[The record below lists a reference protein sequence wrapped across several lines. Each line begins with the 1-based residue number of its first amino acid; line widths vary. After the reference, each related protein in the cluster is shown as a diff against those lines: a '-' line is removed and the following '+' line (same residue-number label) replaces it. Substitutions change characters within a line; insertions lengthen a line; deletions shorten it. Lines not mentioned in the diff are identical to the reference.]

1 MKHLYK
7 IMKHLYKIMK
17 HLLKVSIVFRSL
29 SNSLDKSVLSLE
41 LFSQKVLLYML
52 DRVKNELLKATR
64 WRAIL

>member
-1 MKHLYK
+1 
-7 IMKHLYKIMK
+7 MKHLYKIMK

-64 WRAIL
+64 WRASL

>member
-1 MKHLYK
+1 
-7 IMKHLYKIMK
+7 MK

>member
-1 MKHLYK
+1 
-7 IMKHLYKIMK
+7 MKHLYKIMK